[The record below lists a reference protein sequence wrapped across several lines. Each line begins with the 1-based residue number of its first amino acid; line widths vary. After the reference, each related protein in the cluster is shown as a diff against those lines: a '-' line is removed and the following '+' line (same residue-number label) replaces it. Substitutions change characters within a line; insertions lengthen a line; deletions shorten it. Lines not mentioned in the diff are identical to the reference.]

1 MNKANIYYRGE
12 GFSSSYSGEGPYYLE
27 FNGEIIGSH
36 FCSSRSWAEQ
46 DLIRDDKRQ
55 DVLKK
60 YDIDEVYSNGRL
72 VWSKEELKS
81 IDKIEDLLKDE
92 EEIIEERGGEEN
104 MEEKILKELNEFREK
119 LDEIFVGKTP
129 KLPED
134 IDGDYDCDIFIWR
147 HPGMGNSKQII
158 TGNPMSIGAATCSYL
173 QTLMVQGLFDEVQ
186 IREMAE
192 MAIKG
197 FKGELED

>member
-1 MNKANIYYRGE
+1 MNKANIYFRGL
-12 GFSSSYSGEGPYYLE
+12 GFSSSYSGEGPYCLE
-27 FNGEIIGSH
+27 FNGEIIGRH

-55 DVLKK
+55 AALKK

-72 VWSKEELKS
+72 VWSKKELHS
-81 IDKIEDLLKDE
+81 IEKIEDLLKDE

-119 LDEIFVGKTP
+119 LDEIFIGKTP
-129 KLPED
+129 KLPDD

-173 QTLMVQGLFDEVQ
+173 QTLMVQGLFDEDQ

>member
-1 MNKANIYYRGE
+1 MNKANIYFRGL

-27 FNGEIIGSH
+27 FNGKSIGSH
-36 FCSSRSWAEQ
+36 FCSSRGWAEQ
-46 DLIRDDKRQ
+46 DLILGSSRQ
-55 DVLKK
+55 AVLEE

-72 VWSKEELKS
+72 VWSKEELNS
-81 IDKIEDLLKDE
+81 IEEPDDFLKEE

-134 IDGDYDCDIFIWR
+134 IDDIYDCDIFIWR

-158 TGNPMSIGAATCSYL
+158 TGNPISISTATCSYME
-173 QTLMVQGLFDEVQ
+173 TLLRQGMVDEAMLRDMV
-186 IREMAE
+186 EKS
-192 MAIKG
+192 IKA

>member
-12 GFSSSYSGEGPYYLE
+12 GFSSSYSGEGPYCLE
-27 FNGEIIGSH
+27 FNGEIIGRH
-36 FCSSRSWAEQ
+36 FCSSRSWAEE
-46 DLIRDDKRQ
+46 DLIEEDYRQ
-55 DVLKK
+55 EALKK

-72 VWSKEELKS
+72 VWSKKELKS
-81 IDKIEDLLKDE
+81 IEKIEDFIKEE
-92 EEIIEERGGEEN
+92 EEIIEERGGEES

-134 IDGDYDCDIFIWR
+134 MDDIYDCDIYIWR

-173 QTLMVQGLFDEVQ
+173 QTLMVQGLFDEDQ

>member
-1 MNKANIYYRGE
+1 M
-12 GFSSSYSGEGPYYLE
+12 
-27 FNGEIIGSH
+27 
-36 FCSSRSWAEQ
+36 
-46 DLIRDDKRQ
+46 
-55 DVLKK
+55 
-60 YDIDEVYSNGRL
+60 
-72 VWSKEELKS
+72 
-81 IDKIEDLLKDE
+81 LKDE

-119 LDEIFVGKTP
+119 LDEIFIGKTP
-129 KLPED
+129 KLPDD

-173 QTLMVQGLFDEVQ
+173 QTLMVQGLFDEDQ